1 MRRFNH
7 FRLRFGNLNGG
18 FYDTGHFFNNWRAN
32 NRFDSGGDRDLSHH
46 RLHMYFFLF
55 ALLFNLYILRTY
67 NWIADPDF
75 ARGQFRRRARYG
87 QRHWRLGWITLVTI
101 ATTTL
106 TTYAQVTRRAARTT
120 RHATVV
126 TVISIVLFLLFWCSL
141 RYDWQRDFHQF
152 CAWSWRFLNNWFGS
166 DSFFNHRCDYRF
178 FGYALLVTHFLI
190 ELTLFT
196 TRLNRTYTFFLFGFL
211 NRLLFNIQRLRFL
224 LRLTFIIITAAAT
237 FTTRRLLLVGGTR
250 FFRYLSLL
258 TALTRLGSLLLCLA
272 TITTVFFAIIAA
284 FSTFTTGVAALIT
297 VTAVVLTR
305 LATILLTFRFRF
317 CFRCWL
323 LGRFGFFTTA
333 EQRFQCA
340 EEAAQQP
347 RLCRSGWCCRCRF
360 RCWGYDR
367 RGRFS
372 WRWRWRHIRHGK
384 GCQRRLFRTLTFS
397 ELFFRRQRHRFF
409 MQLRQHVA

>member
-18 FYDTGHFFNNWRAN
+18 FYNFSHFFNNRCAN

-46 RLHMYFFLF
+46 RLHLYFFLF
-55 ALLFNLYILRTY
+55 AQLFNLYILRTY

-152 CAWSWRFLNNWFGS
+152 CAWGWCFLNNWFGC
-166 DSFFNHRCDYRF
+166 DSFFNHRCDYRS

-224 LRLTFIIITAAAT
+224 LRLTFIIVTAAAT
-237 FTTRRLLLVGGTR
+237 FTTRRLLLVGGTC

-297 VTAVVLTR
+297 ITAVVLTR

-323 LGRFGFFTTA
+323 LGRLGFFPTA

-340 EEAAQQP
+340 EEAA
-347 RLCRSGWCCRCRF
+347 
-360 RCWGYDR
+360 
-367 RGRFS
+367 
-372 WRWRWRHIRHGK
+372 
-384 GCQRRLFRTLTFS
+384 
-397 ELFFRRQRHRFF
+397 
-409 MQLRQHVA
+409 

>member
-1 MRRFNH
+1 MMRCRMTTCGTFTFEGKSRALPVTVTRCLRNIFRCRSARHWRGSVVMLNGDLWFNRGYRFNFCCDFSDDWRGRLSNNFRFSNHNLSSFGNFFNICRLFLRFNHRFCVFCDFLGYGNIRLGNHLRLFSYRGGNHFRMRRFNH
-7 FRLRFGNLNGG
+7 FRLRFGNRYGASTTSATSST
-18 FYDTGHFFNNWRAN
+18 TGALTTG
-32 NRFDSGGDRDLSHH
+32 STAAATGTSVTIGCTCTSS
-46 RLHMYFFLF
+46 LF

-106 TTYAQVTRRAARTT
+106 TTHAQVTRRAARTT

-152 CAWSWRFLNNWFGS
+152 CAWSWSFLNNWFGS
-166 DSFFNHRCDYRF
+166 GSFFNHRCDYRF

-224 LRLTFIIITAAAT
+224 LRLTFIIVTAAAT
-237 FTTRRLLLVGGTR
+237 FTTRRLLLVGGT
-250 FFRYLSLL
+250 
-258 TALTRLGSLLLCLA
+258 C
-272 TITTVFFAIIAA
+272 
-284 FSTFTTGVAALIT
+284 FS
-297 VTAVVLTR
+297 VTSA
-305 LATILLTFRFRF
+305 
-317 CFRCWL
+317 C
-323 LGRFGFFTTA
+323 
-333 EQRFQCA
+333 
-340 EEAAQQP
+340 
-347 RLCRSGWCCRCRF
+347 
-360 RCWGYDR
+360 
-367 RGRFS
+367 
-372 WRWRWRHIRHGK
+372 
-384 GCQRRLFRTLTFS
+384 
-397 ELFFRRQRHRFF
+397 
-409 MQLRQHVA
+409 

>member
-1 MRRFNH
+1 M
-7 FRLRFGNLNGG
+7 
-18 FYDTGHFFNNWRAN
+18 
-32 NRFDSGGDRDLSHH
+32 
-46 RLHMYFFLF
+46 M
-55 ALLFNLYILRTY
+55 
-67 NWIADPDF
+67 
-75 ARGQFRRRARYG
+75 
-87 QRHWRLGWITLVTI
+87 
-101 ATTTL
+101 
-106 TTYAQVTRRAARTT
+106 

-152 CAWSWRFLNNWFGS
+152 CAWSWRFLSIGCGS

-211 NRLLFNIQRLRFL
+211 KILLFNIQRLRFL

-305 LATILLTFRFRF
+305 LATILL
-317 CFRCWL
+317 RCS
-323 LGRFGFFTTA
+323 GFASAFGVGCSDGLVSSPPLNSAFS
-333 EQRFQCA
+333 A
-340 EEAAQQP
+340 EEAGSTAQVGQE
-347 RLCRSGWCCRCRF
+347 RLVLPVQ
-360 RCWGYDR
+360 
-367 RGRFS
+367 
-372 WRWRWRHIRHGK
+372 I
-384 GCQRRLFRTLTFS
+384 
-397 ELFFRRQRHRFF
+397 
-409 MQLRQHVA
+409 